1 MLIKLFLLLFYLL
14 NPLRV
19 NAFEALDSAPKNDQV
34 VANTAADIKTALAA
48 NPDQAASLTAA
59 IVSAAIVANPD
70 QVAAITAA
78 AIGVNPSMAII
89 ITTAAVAVAPS
100 QAAAIAA
107 AANLAVPGQASAIK
121 TAAVTALLTS
131 QGKNIPSTTTSESTV
146 NSIGMSVAVVVNTLD
161 ACGNNQA
168 CIKNVYK
175 LVAESSSNTTLID
188 EDIKKE
194 VSPN

>member
-14 NPLRV
+14 TPLTAD
-19 NAFEALDSAPKNDQV
+19 AFEALDQV
-34 VANTAADIKTALAA
+34 AANTAADIKTALAA
-48 NPDQAASLTAA
+48 NPGQAASLTAA

-70 QVAAITAA
+70 QVASITAA
-78 AIGVNPSMAII
+78 AIRVNPNLALI
-89 ITTAAVAVAPS
+89 ITNAAVAAAPS

-107 AANLAVPGQASAIK
+107 AANLAAPGQASALK
-121 TAAVTALLTS
+121 TAVVTALLAS

-146 NSIGMSVAVVVNTLD
+146 NSISLSVAVVVNTLD
-161 ACGNNQA
+161 ACGNNQT

-175 LVAESSSNTTLID
+175 LVAESSSNTTIID
-188 EDIKKE
+188 EDVKKE

>member
-1 MLIKLFLLLFYLL
+1 MLIKLYLLLFYLL
-14 NPLRV
+14 TPLTAD
-19 NAFEALDSAPKNDQV
+19 AFEALDKVA
-34 VANTAADIKTALAA
+34 ANTAADIKTALAA
-48 NPDQAASLTAA
+48 HPDQAASLTAA

-70 QVAAITAA
+70 QVAGITAA
-78 AIGVNPSMAII
+78 AIGVNTSLAII
-89 ITTAAVAVAPS
+89 ITNAAVAVAPG

-107 AANLAVPGQASAIK
+107 AANQAAPAQATAIK
-121 TAAVTALLTS
+121 TAVVTALLAS
-131 QGKNIPSTTTSESTV
+131 QGKNISSTTTSESTV

-175 LVAESSSNTTLID
+175 LVAESSSNTTVID
-188 EDIKKE
+188 EDVKKE